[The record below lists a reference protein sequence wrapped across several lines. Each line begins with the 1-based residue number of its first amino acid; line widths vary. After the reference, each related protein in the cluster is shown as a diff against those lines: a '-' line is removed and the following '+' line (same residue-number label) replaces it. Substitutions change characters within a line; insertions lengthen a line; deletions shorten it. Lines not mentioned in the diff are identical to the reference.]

1 MELTKI
7 FTDGDTQT
15 VRLPQDC
22 RFDSDEVFIGRIG
35 NSVVL
40 SPKSLS
46 TSEMAMA
53 KIQALIGENRGW
65 ASEEDMIKD
74 MAEFRRERG
83 ENTSI
88 QEIDAA
94 EFLLSYPATAR
105 EILEG
110 LATPWEDCIP
120 VTENEWADMREGLKM
135 FTDDFLAD
143 GIEDL
148 PPQGRNF

>member
-46 TSEMAMA
+46 TSEMVMV
-53 KIQALIGENRGW
+53 
-65 ASEEDMIKD
+65 D
-74 MAEFRRERG
+74 
-83 ENTSI
+83 
-88 QEIDAA
+88 
-94 EFLLSYPATAR
+94 
-105 EILEG
+105 
-110 LATPWEDCIP
+110 
-120 VTENEWADMREGLKM
+120 EWADMREGLKM
-135 FTDDFLAD
+135 FTDDFLAY